1 MKVAVT
7 GGTGFVGVR
16 LIETLHR
23 LGDRPVLLTRHPER
37 AQRMFPAAFFPN
49 VTVVGYDPLQV
60 GDWAQALA
68 SCDAVVN
75 LAGAP
80 IADIPWNAARKQAIR
95 ESRVRGTEVLV
106 EAIARANPRP
116 RVLVSG
122 SAIGYYGVDPVKEFD
137 EYSFPGEDFLATV
150 CKDWE
155 RAADRASDLGLRVVK
170 LRTGLVLGYGGVL
183 ARLLPLFQ
191 NGLGGVVGSGRQW
204 FSWIHRDDLVN
215 LIVFALTTDRLLG
228 ALNGTAPNPVTNR
241 ELTQTL
247 AQVLQK
253 PAFLPVPAIALQV
266 LYGEAAILV
275 LEGQKVLPKKALQNG
290 FRFAYPELPM
300 ALRQILN

>member
-16 LIETLHR
+16 LIEMLHR
-23 LGDRPVLLTRHPER
+23 LGDRPVLLTRNPER
-37 AQRMFPAAFFPN
+37 AQRMFPATFFPN
-49 VTVVGYDPLQV
+49 VTVVGYDPLQG

-95 ESRVRGTEVLV
+95 ESRVQGTEVLV
-106 EAIARANPRP
+106 EAIAQVNPRP